1 MIVLDSVYAKNYKAY
16 KEVVIDVSK
25 FNVFIGKNSA
35 GKSALVRLIPFVINS
50 LNLDGDEV
58 IDFSPLN
65 IDIGAEYSDVVH
77 GHAEFSQ
84 ISLGANFKLNNIELA
99 FVTELTYSTEL
110 KKTVVLNFYLAT
122 NDQVVFEVNLD
133 LESLEKKKELL
144 YLFGKERLNLKFN
157 GLLPD
162 FSSLPSIIKNDNKE
176 LFELVRVIKNHD
188 FNLSYLGPTRSEL
201 SRTFTNKTMRSLN
214 VGEKGQFAPYIFK
227 YKDEQSN
234 GVLGNK
240 IKEWMLS
247 RFNGKYFI
255 LKNYEKAFAI
265 FCSSGLGESNII
277 DEGVGFGQIF
287 PSVVNRF
294 ARDLDKVKGIELIEQ
309 PELHMHPAACGSIA
323 DLYLTAI
330 SSNMVFVE
338 THSKEFILRLRRRI
352 AEGIDEKDINIFY
365 VDTDFNKKS
374 AVIEKI
380 IINKNGA
387 VKNWPAGIFEEDFDE
402 VMALQEANKKK

>member
-1 MIVLDSVYAKNYKAY
+1 MK
-16 KEVVIDVSK
+16 
-25 FNVFIGKNSA
+25 
-35 GKSALVRLIPFVINS
+35 RL
-50 LNLDGDEV
+50 
-58 IDFSPLN
+58 
-65 IDIGAEYSDVVH
+65 
-77 GHAEFSQ
+77 
-84 ISLGANFKLNNIELA
+84 
-99 FVTELTYSTEL
+99 
-110 KKTVVLNFYLAT
+110 
-122 NDQVVFEVNLD
+122 
-133 LESLEKKKELL
+133 LL
-144 YLFGKERLNLKFN
+144 F
-157 GLLPD
+157 
-162 FSSLPSIIKNDNKE
+162 
-176 LFELVRVIKNHD
+176 
-188 FNLSYLGPTRSEL
+188 
-201 SRTFTNKTMRSLN
+201 
-214 VGEKGQFAPYIFK
+214 
-227 YKDEQSN
+227 
-234 GVLGNK
+234 
-240 IKEWMLS
+240 
-247 RFNGKYFI
+247 
-255 LKNYEKAFAI
+255 